1 MPASKRKKTVNV
13 ADIESVVA
21 RIARIPE
28 KSVSQSDRDTL
39 RTLGNRLKMLVFG
52 QDKAIEALT
61 EAIKM
66 ARAGLGHDTS
76 LSVPSCSLARPASGK
91 PR

>member
-1 MPASKRKKTVNV
+1 MPVSKRKKTVNV

-39 RTLGNRLKMLVFG
+39 KNLGDRLKCWSS
-52 QDKAIEALT
+52 AR
-61 EAIKM
+61 IKPL
-66 ARAGLGHDTS
+66 R
-76 LSVPSCSLARPASGK
+76 R
-91 PR
+91 